1 MTGKSKRQF
10 GQTLRETRVE
20 KGFSLRKFAGVV
32 GVSPTYLS
40 QVEQSNAD
48 PPTAERVRKMA
59 EILGANVDEWTALAG
74 RVQEDL
80 PGIIQSRP
88 DTIPELLRTTK
99 GLTPM
104 QMRELLERAKKMK
117 NKEE

>member
-1 MTGKSKRQF
+1 MSAKQNKPF
-10 GQTLRETRVE
+10 GQILLERRVE
-20 KGFSLRKFAGVV
+20 KGYSLRKFAETVD
-32 GVSPTYLS
+32 VSPTYLS
-40 QVEQSNAD
+40 QVEKGNVD
-48 PPTAERVRKMA
+48 PPTAERVREMA
-59 EILGANVDEWTALAG
+59 EVLDANIDEWTALAG

-99 GLTPM
+99 GFTPQ

-117 NKEE
+117 EKD